1 MLLRKETKKELR
13 EFGLLIGLIFPI
25 LIGWILPF
33 LIGHDFRKWT
43 LLISIPFLILG
54 IFKPKLLLY
63 PYRAWMKLG
72 LSLGWIN
79 SHIILGI
86 VYVFVLIPIAFFM
99 KIFGYDPL
107 RLKQFKLNK
116 NSYREV
122 KRNTSIDLN
131 RIF

>member
-1 MLLRKETKKELR
+1 
-13 EFGLLIGLIFPI
+13 
-25 LIGWILPF
+25 
-33 LIGHDFRKWT
+33 
-43 LLISIPFLILG
+43 
-54 IFKPKLLLY
+54 
-63 PYRAWMKLG
+63 MKLG

-86 VYVFVLIPIAFFM
+86 VHIFVLIPIAFFM

-107 RLKQFKLNK
+107 RSKQLEFNK

-122 KRNTSIDLN
+122 KRNTKIDLN

>member
-13 EFGLLIGLIFPI
+13 EFGFLIGLIFPI

-33 LIGHDFRKWT
+33 LMGHDFRKWT
-43 LLISIPFLILG
+43 LVISIPFLILG

-86 VYVFVLIPIAFFM
+86 VYILVLIPIAFFM

-107 RLKQFKLNK
+107 RSKQLKLNK

-122 KRNTSIDLN
+122 NRKTSINLN